1 MNQIIPLVNFMELEN
16 INSSHSGMS
25 NIRIAKNSIYMSIRM
40 IVVLG
45 VTLYSTRIIL
55 NALGVEEYGIFNVV
69 AGFVGL
75 FSFLSTSMSN
85 SIQRFFN
92 FEFAKNGLV
101 GAKRV
106 FNTSLL
112 IQVILAILL
121 LGILE
126 ALGPWYIKNKMVLP
140 SSLVNIAVSLFHC
153 SVISFLCVVLQS
165 PFLAA
170 VMAHERMG
178 FYSVISVLDA
188 SLKLLIAFILP
199 YLGGEPLIVYGLLLV
214 LTSFVVLFS
223 YFIYSRI
230 KFEEISFAFL
240 WNKDLLKAMLSFSGW
255 NLFGTFSGI
264 MKDQGVN
271 LIMNLFFGPVV
282 NAAKGVATQVNNGI
296 QSFLSNI
303 IVPVR
308 PQLVQSYS
316 LGNIDRVMRLTY
328 SVSKFSTFMLYLIAV
343 PLVYEL
349 DYILKIWLGANI
361 PEYSSAFIRIVIFIS
376 FINNLNGSISGVVH
390 ASGRMKKY
398 QLWGAIV
405 NLLAIP
411 IVYGALRLGGTP
423 ELGMSLVACITVA
436 NQVVCMLVLKTIVS
450 YSIKDYISYV
460 ILPFIKVLCITCW
473 VPLLLVNFMGPS
485 FYRLCLVTIVSVVT
499 ILPTIYFV
507 GLYPDEQVYVKK
519 ILNKH

>member
-1 MNQIIPLVNFMELEN
+1 MKSEN
-16 INSSHSGMS
+16 KGSYNILTS
-25 NIRIAKNSIYMSIRM
+25 NVRIAKNSIYMSIRM

-92 FEFAKNGLV
+92 FEYAKNGLA

-112 IQVILAILL
+112 IQVILAIVLL
-121 LGILE
+121 CILE

-140 SSLVNIAVSLFHC
+140 PSQVNTAVNLFHC

-214 LTSFVVLFS
+214 LTSLVVLFS
-223 YFIYSRI
+223 YFIYARI
-230 KFEEISFAFL
+230 KFEEIRFAYH
-240 WNKDLLKAMLSFSGW
+240 WNSGLLKAMLSFSGW

-271 LIMNLFFGPVV
+271 LIMNLFFGPIV

-296 QSFLSNI
+296 QSFVSNI

-328 SVSKFSTFMLYLIAV
+328 SVSKLSTFMLYVISV
-343 PLVYEL
+343 PLLYEL
-349 DYILKIWLGANI
+349 DYILRIWLGTNI
-361 PEYSSAFIRIVIFIS
+361 PEYSSSFIRIVIFMS

-411 IVYGALRLGGTP
+411 LVYISLRLGGTP
-423 ELGMSLVACITVA
+423 ELAMSLVACVTLA
-436 NQVVCMLVLKTIVS
+436 NQIVCMLVLKTIVS
-450 YSIKDYISYV
+450 YSIMDYIRRV
-460 ILPFIKVLCITCW
+460 ISPFIKVICITCW
-473 VPLLLVNFMGPS
+473 VPLLLVNFMDPT
-485 FYRLCLVTIVSVVT
+485 FLRFCLVVIISVVT
-499 ILPTIYFV
+499 ILPAVYFV
-507 GLYPDEQVYVKK
+507 GLSADEKMYVKK
-519 ILNKH
+519 ILKKY